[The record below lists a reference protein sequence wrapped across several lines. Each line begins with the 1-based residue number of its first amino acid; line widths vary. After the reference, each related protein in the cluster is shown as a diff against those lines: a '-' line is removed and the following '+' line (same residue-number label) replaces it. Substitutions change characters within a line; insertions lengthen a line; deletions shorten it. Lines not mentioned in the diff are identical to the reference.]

1 MGSTTKYSPRER
13 ANTRRKISKRIF
25 LKIRIFL
32 DKFSTRVFPQKK
44 SRETQTF
51 CLVEEKAQRVDETN
65 VVFVSLQEEAAG
77 VVAEDGDVEMEPEA
91 GAENELDPKN
101 MKVAELRTEL
111 EARNLPSKGE
121 LFKSFHL
128 VSANFQFL

>member
-1 MGSTTKYSPRER
+1 M
-13 ANTRRKISKRIF
+13 
-25 LKIRIFL
+25 
-32 DKFSTRVFPQKK
+32 
-44 SRETQTF
+44 
-51 CLVEEKAQRVDETN
+51 QRVDETN

-77 VVAEDGDVEMEPEA
+77 VVAEGGDVEMEPEAEAPA

-121 LFKSFHL
+121 LVKS
-128 VSANFQFL
+128 SD